1 MKAMKKFY
9 TIFLIKGIDLKLTSS
24 ITIVLLNELWRNIKM
39 RLEQKVALITG
50 GGTGIGLD
58 IAKKYVEEG
67 AFVYITGR
75 RENKL
80 QEAIRMIG
88 KNIVYVVA
96 DVTKKEDM
104 GKVAFR
110 IQKEKGHLDI
120 LIANAGVGNYVA
132 IEDITLEEF
141 NRVMYT
147 NVLGTYYCA
156 QVCLPLMKEGS
167 TIILNTSVTASL
179 GLPNFSLYIAAKSAV
194 KSFIHTWTS
203 ELRDRKIRVNALAP
217 GIVPTDAAG
226 KELGRNLQ
234 KEKEVQAYRSSLIP
248 AGRVGNVNDISSVAV
263 FLGSDESSYI
273 NGIEILVDGGLA
285 SIYPVKL

>member
-1 MKAMKKFY
+1 
-9 TIFLIKGIDLKLTSS
+9 
-24 ITIVLLNELWRNIKM
+24 M
-39 RLEQKVALITG
+39 RLSGKIALITG

-67 AFVYITGR
+67 AYVYITGR

-80 QEAIRMIG
+80 QEAVSTIG
-88 KNIVYVVA
+88 KNIDYVVA

-104 GKVAFR
+104 EKVAEK
-110 IQKEKGHLDI
+110 IKNEKGKLDI
-120 LIANAGVGNYVA
+120 LIANAGIGNYIA
-132 IEDITLEEF
+132 IENVTLEEF

-179 GLPNFSLYIAAKSAV
+179 GLPNFSLYIAAKSAM
-194 KSFIHTWTS
+194 KSFIHTWTN

-217 GIVPTDAAG
+217 GIIPTDAAG
-226 KELGRNLQ
+226 KELGRDPQ
-234 KEKEVQAYRSSLIP
+234 KEKELQEYRATLIP
-248 AGRVGNVNDISSVAV
+248 ANRVGNVKDISNAAI
-263 FLGSDESSYI
+263 FLGSDESSYV
-273 NGIEILVDGGLA
+273 NGIELLVDGGLA
-285 SIYPVKL
+285 AIYPVKL

>member
-1 MKAMKKFY
+1 
-9 TIFLIKGIDLKLTSS
+9 
-24 ITIVLLNELWRNIKM
+24 M
-39 RLEQKVALITG
+39 RLPGKIALITG

-67 AFVYITGR
+67 AYVYITGR

-80 QEAIRMIG
+80 QEAVSTIG
-88 KNIVYVVA
+88 KNIDYVVA

-104 GKVAFR
+104 EKVAEK
-110 IQKEKGHLDI
+110 IKNEKGKLDI
-120 LIANAGVGNYVA
+120 LIANAGVGNYIA
-132 IEDITLEEF
+132 IEDVTLEEF

-179 GLPNFSLYIAAKSAV
+179 GLPNFSLYIAAKSAM
-194 KSFIHTWTS
+194 KSFIHTWTN

-217 GIVPTDAAG
+217 GIIPTDAAG
-226 KELGRNLQ
+226 KELGRDPH
-234 KEKEVQAYRSSLIP
+234 KEKELKEYRATLIP
-248 AGRVGNVNDISSVAV
+248 ADRVGNVKDISNAAI
-263 FLGSDESSYI
+263 FLGSNESSYV
-273 NGIEILVDGGLA
+273 NGIELLVDGGLA
-285 SIYPVKL
+285 AIYPVKL

>member
-1 MKAMKKFY
+1 
-9 TIFLIKGIDLKLTSS
+9 
-24 ITIVLLNELWRNIKM
+24 M
-39 RLEQKVALITG
+39 RLSGKIALITG

-67 AFVYITGR
+67 AYVYITGR

-80 QEAIRMIG
+80 QEAVSTIG
-88 KNIVYVVA
+88 KNIDYVVA

-104 GKVAFR
+104 EKVAEK
-110 IQKEKGHLDI
+110 IKNEKGNLDI
-120 LIANAGVGNYVA
+120 LIANAGVGNYIA
-132 IEDITLEEF
+132 IEDVTLEEF

-179 GLPNFSLYIAAKSAV
+179 GLPNFSLYIAAKSAM
-194 KSFIHTWTS
+194 KSFIHTWTN

-217 GIVPTDAAG
+217 GIIPTDAAG
-226 KELGRNLQ
+226 KELGRDPH
-234 KEKEVQAYRSSLIP
+234 KEKELQEYRATLIP
-248 AGRVGNVNDISSVAV
+248 ADRVGNVKDISNAAI
-263 FLGSDESSYI
+263 FLGSDESSYV
-273 NGIEILVDGGLA
+273 NGIELLVDGGLA
-285 SIYPVKL
+285 AIYPVKL

>member
-1 MKAMKKFY
+1 
-9 TIFLIKGIDLKLTSS
+9 
-24 ITIVLLNELWRNIKM
+24 M
-39 RLEQKVALITG
+39 RLSGKIALITG

-67 AFVYITGR
+67 AYVYITGR

-80 QEAIRMIG
+80 QEAVSTIG
-88 KNIVYVVA
+88 KNIDYVVA

-104 GKVAFR
+104 EKVAEK
-110 IQKEKGHLDI
+110 IKNEKGKLDI
-120 LIANAGVGNYVA
+120 LIANAGVGNYIA
-132 IEDITLEEF
+132 IEDVTLEEF

-179 GLPNFSLYIAAKSAV
+179 GLPNFSLYIAAKSAM
-194 KSFIHTWTS
+194 KSFIHTWTN

-217 GIVPTDAAG
+217 GIIPTDAAG
-226 KELGRNLQ
+226 KELGRDPH
-234 KEKEVQAYRSSLIP
+234 KEKELQEYRATLIP
-248 AGRVGNVNDISSVAV
+248 ANRVGNVKDISNAAI
-263 FLGSDESSYI
+263 FLGSDESSYV
-273 NGIEILVDGGLA
+273 NGIELLVDGGLA
-285 SIYPVKL
+285 AIYPVKL

>member
-1 MKAMKKFY
+1 
-9 TIFLIKGIDLKLTSS
+9 
-24 ITIVLLNELWRNIKM
+24 M

-88 KNIVYVVA
+88 KNIDYVVA

-104 GKVAFR
+104 EKVAFR
-110 IQKEKGHLDI
+110 IQKEKGYLDI

-217 GIVPTDAAG
+217 GIIPTDAAG
-226 KELGRNLQ
+226 KELGRDSQ

-248 AGRVGNVNDISSVAV
+248 AGRVGNVNDISSAAV

>member
-1 MKAMKKFY
+1 
-9 TIFLIKGIDLKLTSS
+9 
-24 ITIVLLNELWRNIKM
+24 M
-39 RLEQKVALITG
+39 RLSGKIALITG

-67 AFVYITGR
+67 AYVYITGR

-80 QEAIRMIG
+80 QEAVSTIG
-88 KNIVYVVA
+88 KNIDYVVA

-104 GKVAFR
+104 EKVAGK
-110 IQKEKGHLDI
+110 IKNEKGKLDI
-120 LIANAGVGNYVA
+120 LIANAGVGNYIA
-132 IEDITLEEF
+132 IEDVTLEEF

-179 GLPNFSLYIAAKSAV
+179 GLPNFSLYIAAKSAM
-194 KSFIHTWTS
+194 KSFIHTWTN

-217 GIVPTDAAG
+217 GIIPTDAAG
-226 KELGRNLQ
+226 KELGRDPHKENELQ
-234 KEKEVQAYRSSLIP
+234 EYRATLIP
-248 AGRVGNVNDISSVAV
+248 ANRVGNVKDISNAAI
-263 FLGSDESSYI
+263 FLGSDESSYV
-273 NGIEILVDGGLA
+273 NGIELLVDGGLA
-285 SIYPVKL
+285 AIYPVKL

>member
-1 MKAMKKFY
+1 
-9 TIFLIKGIDLKLTSS
+9 
-24 ITIVLLNELWRNIKM
+24 M
-39 RLEQKVALITG
+39 RLSGKIALITG

-67 AFVYITGR
+67 AYVYITGR

-80 QEAIRMIG
+80 QEAVSTIG
-88 KNIVYVVA
+88 KNIDYVVA

-104 GKVAFR
+104 EKVAEK
-110 IQKEKGHLDI
+110 IKNEKGKLDI
-120 LIANAGVGNYVA
+120 LIANAGVGNYIA
-132 IEDITLEEF
+132 IEDVTLEEF

-179 GLPNFSLYIAAKSAV
+179 GLPNFSLYIAAKSAM
-194 KSFIHTWTS
+194 KSFIHTWTN

-217 GIVPTDAAG
+217 GIIPTDAAG
-226 KELGRNLQ
+226 KELGRDPH
-234 KEKEVQAYRSSLIP
+234 KEKELQEYRATLIP
-248 AGRVGNVNDISSVAV
+248 ADRVGNVKDISNAAI
-263 FLGSDESSYI
+263 FLGSDESSYV
-273 NGIEILVDGGLA
+273 NSIELLVDGGLA
-285 SIYPVKL
+285 AIYPVKL

>member
-1 MKAMKKFY
+1 
-9 TIFLIKGIDLKLTSS
+9 
-24 ITIVLLNELWRNIKM
+24 M
-39 RLEQKVALITG
+39 RLSGKIALITG

-67 AFVYITGR
+67 AYVYITGR

-80 QEAIRMIG
+80 QEAVSTIG
-88 KNIVYVVA
+88 KNIDYVVA

-104 GKVAFR
+104 EKVAGK
-110 IQKEKGHLDI
+110 IKNEKGKLDI
-120 LIANAGVGNYVA
+120 LIANAGVGNYIA
-132 IEDITLEEF
+132 IEDVTLEEF

-179 GLPNFSLYIAAKSAV
+179 GLLNFSLYIAAKSAM
-194 KSFIHTWTS
+194 KSFIHTWTN

-217 GIVPTDAAG
+217 GIIPTDAAG
-226 KELGRNLQ
+226 KELGRDPQ
-234 KEKEVQAYRSSLIP
+234 KEKELQEYRATLIP
-248 AGRVGNVNDISSVAV
+248 ANRVGNVKDISNAAI
-263 FLGSDESSYI
+263 FLGSDESSYV
-273 NGIEILVDGGLA
+273 NGIELLVDGGLA
-285 SIYPVKL
+285 AIYPVKL

>member
-1 MKAMKKFY
+1 
-9 TIFLIKGIDLKLTSS
+9 
-24 ITIVLLNELWRNIKM
+24 M
-39 RLEQKVALITG
+39 RLSGKIALITG

-67 AFVYITGR
+67 AYVYITGR

-80 QEAIRMIG
+80 QEAVSTIG
-88 KNIVYVVA
+88 KNIDYVVA

-104 GKVAFR
+104 EKVAEK
-110 IQKEKGHLDI
+110 IKNEKGKLDI
-120 LIANAGVGNYVA
+120 LIANAGVGNYIA
-132 IEDITLEEF
+132 IEDVTLEEF

-179 GLPNFSLYIAAKSAV
+179 GLPNFSLYIAAKSAT
-194 KSFIHTWTS
+194 KSFIHTWTN

-217 GIVPTDAAG
+217 GIIPTDAAG
-226 KELGRNLQ
+226 KELGRDPQ
-234 KEKEVQAYRSSLIP
+234 KEKELQEYRATLIP
-248 AGRVGNVNDISSVAV
+248 ANRVGNVKDISNAAI
-263 FLGSDESSYI
+263 FLGSDESSYV
-273 NGIEILVDGGLA
+273 NGIELLVDGGLA
-285 SIYPVKL
+285 AIYPVKL